1 MTGLAYLPNM
11 AGSGGKWCLVAYLGE
26 SALFSGDSYLS
37 IDDKGR
43 LAVPARFRDGLR
55 ELCASQLV
63 VTVDPGSKERC
74 LLLYPQNEWRLVAQQ
89 LKEMPNA
96 DPQVN
101 TFRRL
106 FVGRSVQLEMDK
118 QGRILLP
125 GKHREYAGLDSQ
137 AVMVGLINKFEI
149 WDENRW
155 RERCDAWD
163 DLDMNALE
171 ETSPLRGLN
180 Y

>member
-1 MTGLAYLPNM
+1 VAHF
-11 AGSGGKWCLVAYLGE
+11 GGI
-26 SALFSGDSYLS
+26 SLFSGDSYLS
-37 IDDKGR
+37 VDDKGR
-43 LAVPARFRDGLR
+43 LAVPARYRDGLR
-55 ELCASQLV
+55 DCCAAQLV

-74 LLLYPQNEWRLVAQQ
+74 LLLYPLNEWRLVAEQ

-125 GKHREYAGLDSQ
+125 GKHREYAGLGSQ
-137 AVMVGLINKFEI
+137 AVMVGMINKFEI
-149 WDENRW
+149 WDEARW
-155 RERCDAWD
+155 SEGCDAWD
-163 DLDMNALE
+163 DLDMNALDE
-171 ETSPLRGLN
+171 GSPLRGLS